1 MKIGIEIN
9 GVLRDTIGK
18 IKSTYEKFLIGS
30 EDENSESTFNYS
42 ISEPI
47 DSLDLKSHFSFQSD
61 DEYYEFLYEEFPMEI
76 FGHSMSSEMNT
87 FNDFNSF
94 YIDNRDKHQIYII
107 SDEIGKSKPATL
119 FFLAKFGCLIE
130 NYIFYNETNKN
141 EVLSEFDLIVTSNP
155 NIIIDYSDNI
165 NIIKFNTQYN
175 QKIKCNHEI
184 NKISELHE
192 KLITLENDKIIR

>member
-47 DSLDLKSHFSFQSD
+47 DSLDLKNHFSFQSD

-107 SDEIGKSKPATL
+107 SDEIGKSKPSTL
-119 FFLAKFGCLIE
+119 FFLAKFGCLIV
-130 NYIFYNETNKN
+130 NYIF
-141 EVLSEFDLIVTSNP
+141 
-155 NIIIDYSDNI
+155 
-165 NIIKFNTQYN
+165 
-175 QKIKCNHEI
+175 
-184 NKISELHE
+184 
-192 KLITLENDKIIR
+192 

>member
-1 MKIGIEIN
+1 M
-9 GVLRDTIGK
+9 
-18 IKSTYEKFLIGS
+18 IGS
-30 EDENSESTFNYS
+30 EDGNSESSFNYS

-47 DSLDLKSHFSFQSD
+47 DSLNLKNHFAFQSD

-87 FNDFNSF
+87 FNDFNTF
-94 YIDNRDKHQIYII
+94 YINNRDNHEIYII
-107 SDEIGKSKPATL
+107 SDEMGKSKPATL
-119 FFLAKFGCLIE
+119 FFLAKFGCLSE
-130 NYIFYNETNKN
+130 NYIFYNEKNKN
-141 EVLSEFDLIVTSNP
+141 EILNSFDLIITSNP
-155 NIIIDYSDNI
+155 NIIIDYSTKI

-175 QKIKCNHEI
+175 QKIKCNYEI